1 MKSPVI
7 LPASVRLWRQK
18 RTRREIPEAAR
29 CDTSVPLPA
38 PLSGHNR
45 EPSGPPLSFGTG
57 RFSHRI
63 LPGQTVD
70 SPHRYTNVLPGCVW
84 TRYYMEQARKY
95 DINCIWWD
103 CGGYR
108 LLDREKGAWEFPEI
122 VQILVDQGITGRIF
136 SAG

>member
-1 MKSPVI
+1 MGTWDTPENREQIASAFSDMNEIFVKKGIPVI
-7 LPASVRLWRQK
+7 L
-18 RTRREIPEAAR
+18 TE
-29 CDTSVPLPA
+29 
-38 PLSGHNR
+38 
-45 EPSGPPLSFGTG
+45 F
-57 RFSHRI
+57 
-63 LPGQTVD
+63 
-70 SPHRYTNVLPGCVW
+70 GCVDEGNPEQRLAW